1 VEGCGVDWYNNEGG
15 GGHVTFDFA
24 TGEVEF
30 YVYANEIKVA
40 HEETNT
46 FNLFGG
52 EAE

>member
-1 VEGCGVDWYNNEGG
+1 MDWYNNEGG